1 MFQDTDVSVSFLV
14 RGELGVPRSV
24 PAPGGHRPSE
34 VSPLDTRFHVRQ
46 KNLAEGLVFTLTD
59 VFTTALTDA
68 NTNGL
73 FPTDL
78 TYLEEY

>member
-1 MFQDTDVSVSFLV
+1 MFPALSLHSADTGQAKS
-14 RGELGVPRSV
+14 PHWT
-24 PAPGGHRPSE
+24 PAA
-34 VSPLDTRFHVRQ
+34 HVRQ
-46 KNLAEGLVFTLTD
+46 KKLVEGLVFTLTD

-78 TYLEEY
+78 TYLEEYLLEI